1 MRLGKV
7 LVARGIAS
15 VADIAAGLERQ
26 RLRGGRLGDCLVAL
40 GLVTYDALARVLD
53 DTPAMPR
60 SVAETGTSRGNLLNL
75 MLKFMRVESCEL
87 LPDLSSRMKLPHSVV
102 QELIDEAIGQRLLHV
117 LGSSTSGVVKHI
129 RYGLSDQGR
138 ADAMAALEQNQ
149 YVGPAPVSLASYQAQ
164 IMRQSIRRERLDV
177 KALQAGLQSL
187 VVNDRYVRQLLPAV
201 NAGQTML
208 LYGPPG
214 NGKTSIGR
222 IVASLFCEPVYVP
235 FALEVDAQIIKV
247 YDERLHQ
254 PFIEESTDPSDAL
267 GALSDKRSLQMD
279 GFDARWMICKR
290 PVAVAGGELTLDM
303 LELRYDADSKTYD
316 APLHMKA
323 LNGVFLIDDLGR
335 QRVAPSDLLN
345 RWIIPLENR
354 VDFLKLKTGKSFS
367 VPFDEMVI
375 FSTNIAPSELMD
387 PAFLRRIPYKVHMRG
402 PDGQE
407 FRRTFDRAAASCG
420 LTFADE
426 VFDYVIERLTSG
438 DGPGLAFFQPRFICE
453 QVRQVCDCFGLP
465 PVITRKR
472 VEDALGNLYVESDS
486 AKRTDANEEALP
498 DGFGVADE
506 QRHATTDPSIGELR
520 HAFGLNA
527 APGQVETEM
536 SQFDITTVLGD
547 ARFMNTDGSRFA
559 LRGSE

>member
-15 VADIAAGLERQ
+15 AADIAAGLERQ

-40 GLVTYDALARVLD
+40 GLVSNDAIARVLD
-53 DTPAMPR
+53 ETPAMPR
-60 SVAETGTSRGNLLNL
+60 SLAETGTSRGNLLNL

-87 LPDLSSRMKLPHSVV
+87 LPDLSLRMKLPHSVV

-117 LGSSTSGVVKHI
+117 LGSTTSGVVKYM

-138 ADAMAALEQNQ
+138 VDATAAFEQNQ
-149 YVGPAPVSLASYQAQ
+149 YLGPAPVSLASYQAQ

-177 KALQAGLQSL
+177 KALQAGLQNL

-201 NAGQTML
+201 NAGQTIL

-222 IVASLFCEPVYVP
+222 IVASLFCQPVYVP

-254 PFIEESTDPSDAL
+254 PFAEQSTDPSEAL
-267 GALSDKRSLQMD
+267 GALADKRTLQVD

-303 LELRYDADSKTYD
+303 LELRYDSDSKTYD

-335 QRVAPSDLLN
+335 QRVAPGDLLN

-354 VDFLKLKTGKSFS
+354 VDYLKLKTGKSFS

-375 FSTNIAPSELMD
+375 FSTNIAPSDLMD
-387 PAFLRRIPYKVHMRG
+387 PAFLRRIPYKVHMMG
-402 PDGQE
+402 PDPQE
-407 FRRTFDRAAASCG
+407 FRRTFERAASSCQ
-420 LTFADE
+420 LTFTDE
-426 VFDYVIERLTSG
+426 VFDYIIERLSG
-438 DGPGLAFFQPRFICE
+438 DDRPGLAFFQPAFICQ
-453 QVRQVCDCFGLP
+453 QVRQVCDCFGFSS
-465 PVITRKR
+465 VITRKR
-472 VEDALGNLYVESDS
+472 VDDALGNLYVESDG
-486 AKRTDANEEALP
+486 AARTYTDEESLP
-498 DGFGVADE
+498 EELGAAEE
-506 QRHATTDPSIGELR
+506 QRRATAEASLDELR
-520 HAFGLNA
+520 QTFGLNGV
-527 APGQVETEM
+527 PETVETEM
-536 SQFDITTVLGD
+536 SQFEITAVLGD

-559 LRGSE
+559 MRGSE